1 MGKLITGVSTDAEFL
16 KAIKDKGAEITANAT
31 PKALADAINSVGG
44 TIDFNSDNADVL
56 YAVNSEIEAKQ
67 EYETPENNG

>member
-1 MGKLITGVSTDAEFL
+1 MEKLITGVSTDAEFL

-31 PKALADAINSVGG
+31 PKALVDDINSVGG

-56 YAVNSEIEAKQ
+56 YAVNYEIEAKQ
-67 EYETPENNG
+67 ENETPENNG

>member
-1 MGKLITGVSTDAEFL
+1 MEKLITGVSTDAEFL

-31 PKALADAINSVGG
+31 PKALVDAINSVGG

-56 YAVNSEIEAKQ
+56 YAVNYEIEAKQ
-67 EYETPENNG
+67 ENETPKDAK

>member
-1 MGKLITGVSTDAEFL
+1 MEKLITGVSTDAEFL

-31 PKALADAINSVGG
+31 PKALVDDINSVGG

-56 YAVNSEIEAKQ
+56 YAVNYEIEAKQ
-67 EYETPENNG
+67 DETPKDTK

>member
-1 MGKLITGVSTDAEFL
+1 MEKLITGVSTDAEFL

-31 PKALADAINSVGG
+31 PKALVDDINSVGG

-56 YAVNSEIEAKQ
+56 YAVNSEIKAKQ
-67 EYETPENNG
+67 ENETPENNG

>member
-1 MGKLITGVSTDAEFL
+1 MEKLITGVSTDAEFL

-31 PKALADAINSVGG
+31 PKALVDDINSVGG

-56 YAVNSEIEAKQ
+56 YAVNYEIEAKQ
-67 EYETPENNG
+67 DETPKDNK

>member
-16 KAIKDKGAEITANAT
+16 KAIKDKGAEITADAT

-67 EYETPENNG
+67 KDETPENNG

>member
-1 MGKLITGVSTDAEFL
+1 MEKLITGVSTDAEFL

-31 PKALADAINSVGG
+31 PKALVDDINSVGG

-56 YAVNSEIEAKQ
+56 YAVNSEIKAKQ
-67 EYETPENNG
+67 DETPKDNK

>member
-1 MGKLITGVSTDAEFL
+1 MEKLITGVSTDAEFL

-31 PKALADAINSVGG
+31 PKALVDDINSVGG

-56 YAVNSEIEAKQ
+56 YAVNYEIEAKQ
-67 EYETPENNG
+67 DETPENNG